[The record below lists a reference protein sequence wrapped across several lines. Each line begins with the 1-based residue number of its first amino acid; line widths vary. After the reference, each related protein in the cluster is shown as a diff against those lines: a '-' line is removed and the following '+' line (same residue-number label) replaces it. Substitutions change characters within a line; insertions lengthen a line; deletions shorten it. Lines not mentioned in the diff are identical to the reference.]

1 MFKYKEV
8 ITLLV
13 VLTMA
18 LFINPQTVYQVYNNT
33 LGKLFLLVII
43 GFLAMKNVTLGL
55 LLTLILI
62 IILKQNNILTEGM
75 DKLTPS
81 VKKEDN
87 KQFIKASGIDIS
99 SIEDSIRSKQSQSIP
114 VDKAV
119 SSSSENV
126 NPFTAGMLTN
136 ETTLTEGFCPCATC
150 VI

>member
-126 NPFTAGMLTN
+126 NPFTSGMLTN